1 MKYIFVLLVALAMA
15 LPCHGQ
21 DLPDYTAKKNEFNLG
36 YFDLFNLMGT
46 NSLGIGYKR
55 VGSMGAFRV
64 GTGFGISSLSD
75 YGDTREYITNK
86 FSINPRVGYE
96 FHLWLKRFRVHYG
109 AELAAGYSKYE
120 TVTDQPEN
128 NYYLSNSTTTK
139 SIAIRPLLGIS
150 FFIHPSISIATETNL
165 NIAWNNSENTRD
177 YNSDVQSSTNAQL
190 NTSLS
195 PLGIVSINFHF

>member
-1 MKYIFVLLVALAMA
+1 MKYTFVLLVALAMA
-15 LPCHGQ
+15 LPNNAQ
-21 DLPDYTAKKNEFNLG
+21 DLPDYTANKNEFNIG
-36 YFDLFNLMGT
+36 YFNLFNLMGT
-46 NSLGIGYKR
+46 NTLGIGYKR
-55 VGSMGAFRV
+55 TGSIGAFRV
-64 GTGFGISSLSD
+64 GTGFGISTLTD
-75 YGDTREYITNK
+75 QADTREYITNQ

-96 FHLWLKRFRVHYG
+96 FHHWLKRFRVHYG

-128 NYYLSNSTTTK
+128 DYYSSNSTTTK
-139 SIAIRPLLGIS
+139 SIAVRPLLGIS

-165 NIAWNNSENTRD
+165 NIAWNNSESTRD
-177 YNSDVQSSTNAQL
+177 YNSGVQTSTNARM